1 MERIGNVGSASI
13 DLVSVS
19 SSLTSNTLSCAVGSD
34 PVTCPAV
41 PLPSRTAL
49 LVSCPEDCNLH

>member
-1 MERIGNVGSASI
+1 MERTGNAGSACI

-19 SSLTSNTLSCAVGSD
+19 SSLTSNTLNCAVGSD
-34 PVTCPAV
+34 PVTWLAV

-49 LVSCPEDCNLH
+49 LIAHPEDCNLH